1 MKSATETTASARTR
15 RILTWLSGQVP
26 FLLVTLFG
34 LYLLWPVPAGV
45 MPLSADH
52 TVHLTRA
59 FLYGEQL
66 AGGHLVGWSPTW
78 FFGFP
83 LGELYP
89 VLGDLGVVA
98 LRVLGLDWPQA
109 YALLFTL
116 VFLTQGWVLLRC
128 GRALGWGPIP
138 GLVAA
143 LLVLADVGAYR
154 EGGWIYTVTYGVW
167 PQALAT
173 SLAWLAFAELA
184 LARTSPVP
192 STISPV
198 PSDTPSAAAPP
209 VPSAISPVPSTSPT
223 RHLVYAALAAAG
235 ALLAHPMALMMLAL
249 GAPLYLLT
257 LGLRPDTPR
266 STARERREHLADTTL
281 HLVLALGI
289 GGALAAWWLLP
300 MTAHRGWMASYGWLH
315 ASLAD
320 MLRQAAQGQWT
331 QLMPAAVGHT
341 ASLGLLIA
349 ALLGRAPLRF
359 FALWTAAH
367 WLLAS
372 TDLFWGLR
380 LDHLS
385 SGFQHIQF
393 QRFLTAAKPGLFLLA
408 GAAVGGPIHLALRT
422 WRRGHVRKSRL
433 LARLLAVTTMSAALA
448 LAAWQLRDTR
458 ALMLRHQ
465 VGTIQT
471 ERIPGQPE
479 FAADYAALLTWARAA
494 WDAREHDYRMA
505 FRADR
510 NAHWFMDA
518 PVTSHTPTYKL
529 GFTPGDNFVHKPE
542 SGDAALLRR
551 LGVRY
556 LVGTHSVGPP
566 RATLAARFGKKL
578 SVFELGDGEGL
589 AHLSD
594 PSQPAP
600 TGTVTIEQAEL
611 AGPGHL
617 RLRIDGV
624 TTDTTRLVLHIAGY
638 PRWTL
643 SYKPDDGGPEQP
655 VEWFEAPVLG
665 DSPIATQAQRRGGE
679 LRGGKALGDDGH
691 EPTLIAAPAR
701 NGTYELRYQRWTRAD
716 LLGLGLS
723 LLGLLG
729 LLLLVVRNPRTNL
742 LARLRPVSRRLVH
755 PAVIALLFA
764 LGLALAVLRHRSG
777 VAREHDLA
785 SARLQRGEAIA
796 SHALAGP
803 LKTDMLIFPAVLVRP
818 GRSNMSEVTFPKVQ
832 LGKTLDG
839 WLAIDDDDA
848 KQRRRGTH
856 NVTISARLPGAD
868 AWTPLANISVPH
880 HPDRRLLGDIAVPPA
895 LQDLPVDL
903 HVQIQTT
910 GEAPPRLGFDL
921 VLPSP

>member
-1 MKSATETTASARTR
+1 VPASSAATPAR
-15 RILTWLSGQVP
+15 RIFTWLSGQLP

-34 LYLLWPVPAGV
+34 LYLLWPVPTGV

-59 FLYGEQL
+59 YLYGEQL

-89 VLGDLGVVA
+89 VLGDLGVLA
-98 LRVLGLDWPQA
+98 LRVLSLGLLDWPQA
-109 YALLFTL
+109 YAALFTL

-128 GRALGWGPIP
+128 GRALGWGPLP
-138 GLVAA
+138 GLIAA

-154 EGGWIYTVTYGVW
+154 EGGWTYTVTYGVW

-184 LARTSPVP
+184 LARTAPVP
-192 STISPV
+192 STGHA
-198 PSDTPSAAAPP
+198 DQ
-209 VPSAISPVPSTSPT
+209 PVPSTSPA
-223 RHLVYAALAAAG
+223 RHLVRAALAAAG
-235 ALLAHPMALMMLAL
+235 ALLAHPMALMMFGL
-249 GAPLYLLT
+249 GAPLFLLT
-257 LGLRPDTPR
+257 VGLRPDVPGPG
-266 STARERREHLADTTL
+266 ARRNQLADTTL

-300 MTAHRGWMASYGWLH
+300 MTAHAGWMASYGWLH

-320 MLRQAAQGQWT
+320 MLRLAAQGQWT

-341 ASLGLLIA
+341 ASLGLLLA
-349 ALLGRAPLRF
+349 ALFGRAPLRF
-359 FALWTAAH
+359 FALWTTAH

-385 SGFQHIQF
+385 SGFQHIQY

-408 GAAVGGPIHLALRT
+408 GAAVGGLVHLALQT
-422 WRRGHVRKSRL
+422 WRNGHVRKSRP
-433 LARLLAVTTMSAALA
+433 LARVLATTALSAALA
-448 LAAWQLRDTR
+448 LAAWQLQGTR
-458 ALMLRHQ
+458 ALMQRHE
-465 VGTIQT
+465 VGAVQT

-479 FAADYAALLTWARAA
+479 FAADYAALLAWARTA
-494 WDAREHDYRMA
+494 WDARDRDYRMA

-518 PVTSHTPTYKL
+518 PVTTHTPTYKL

-542 SGDAALLRR
+542 SGDPALLRR

-556 LVGTHSVGPP
+556 IVGSSSAGPP
-566 RATLAARFGKKL
+566 RSTLAARFGKKL
-578 SVFELGDGEGL
+578 SVFEVRDGEDL
-589 AHLSD
+589 AHLGA
-594 PSQPAP
+594 PNTANTNP
-600 TGTVTIEQAEL
+600 TGTVTIEEADL
-611 AGPGHL
+611 AGAGRL
-617 RLRIDGV
+617 RLRVEGV
-624 TTDTTRLVLHIAGY
+624 TDETTRLVLHIAGY

-643 SYKPDDGGPEQP
+643 SYRPADGGPEQP
-655 VEWFEAPVLG
+655 VEWFEVPVLG
-665 DSPIATQAQRRGGE
+665 DSPIATQAQRRAGE

-701 NGTYELRYQRWTRAD
+701 DGTYELRYQRWTRSD
-716 LLGLGLS
+716 LLGLGLT

-729 LLLLVVRNPRTNL
+729 LVLLLRPRQRL
-742 LARLRPVSRRLVH
+742 LTRLRPASRRLAH
-755 PAVIALLFA
+755 PAVIAGLFA
-764 LGLALAVLRHRSG
+764 LGLVVALLRHRSG

-785 SARLQRGEAIA
+785 SARLQRGEATA
-796 SHALAGP
+796 THALAGP
-803 LKTDMLIFPAVLVRP
+803 LKTDMQIFPAVLARP
-818 GRSNMSEVTFPKVQ
+818 GRSNMSEVTFPEVQ
-832 LGKTLDG
+832 LGPALDG
-839 WLAIDDDDA
+839 WLALDDDDA
-848 KQRRRGTH
+848 KQRRRGDH
-856 NVTISARLPGAD
+856 QVTITARPHGAE
-868 AWTPLANISVPH
+868 AWTTLTSIPVPH
-880 HPDRRLLGDIAVPPA
+880 RPDRRPLTDVIVPSA
-895 LQDLPVDL
+895 LQSVPVDL
-903 HVQIQTT
+903 RVQIQTT

-921 VLPSP
+921 VLPAP